1 MISLEESVGRP
12 IGEFVNLYPPGV
24 PLLVPGEPMTERLC
38 REIRNALE
46 QGLQV
51 QGVQRK
57 KRQGEAAEVISVPVI
72 L

>member
-1 MISLEESVGRP
+1 MTSLEESVGRL
-12 IGEFVNLYPPGV
+12 IGEFINLYPPGV
-24 PLLVPGEPMTERLC
+24 PLLVPGERMTERLC
-38 REIRNALE
+38 GEIRNALE

-57 KRQGEAAEVISVPVI
+57 KRRGEAAEVISVPVI